1 MGWAL
6 TPAVD
11 VRAFSYDEAAN
22 KVAGDDVIE
31 RGSIH
36 KLAAKVWD
44 LNGRSWLYYRRW
56 RSIFNQAC
64 NVGFAAGG
72 VGNGCNSAIVA
83 LCAYHCR
90 VRGTLRICLQR

>member
-11 VRAFSYDEAAN
+11 VRAFSYDEAAK

-44 LNGRSWLYYRRW
+44 LNGRSRLRAVPATTDDGVSFSTKRAI
-56 RSIFNQAC
+56 SASLLEEL
-64 NVGFAAGG
+64 G
-72 VGNGCNSAIVA
+72 VGV
-83 LCAYHCR
+83 
-90 VRGTLRICLQR
+90 TLR